1 MRYRARVSRLEVTR
15 TPPWSLTLAAALAA
29 VLAGCGSASVEPA
42 PPPAVSA
49 AASAPATSA
58 ATSAPTAASTGAP
71 TAAPDAARPKFAVG
85 SYEAR
90 WVSEKLGWNRG
101 LAVLPS
107 EVVAASGQELVSL
120 SREDGTVRKRVATCA
135 VVLGGLARVS
145 DTEVV
150 VFCKG
155 EVRAVG
161 APGLTERSLYT
172 PSGSDALKGT
182 DVAVGAACGDK
193 LALASR
199 TGKVAVV
206 ERQKGKQVAELGVK
220 GEIETL
226 AFSPDC
232 ALLAVGQNGL
242 SSEMSD
248 KEVPGMVVVLDVA
261 KRRAVATLKGT
272 DRTRATGL
280 SFSPDGAEVFAN
292 VGTFGASVF
301 DVKTQKATRTYKVG
315 SWISTST
322 YLAPG
327 LVAAAG
333 SDGLTLLT
341 ADGQALVAPIPEQ
354 PTQEAVAASSDG
366 ALVCVGD
373 RDGRV
378 LALARK

>member
-1 MRYRARVSRLEVTR
+1 MPSPRLPLRAPTRVPVALPVAL
-15 TPPWSLTLAAALAA
+15 PVAALVA
-29 VLAGCGSASVEPA
+29 VLAGCSSSPPAPA
-42 PPPAVSA
+42 PPPAASEGPRPA
-49 AASAPATSA
+49 ALAKPE
-58 ATSAPTAASTGAP
+58 PTAAQTAHVDDAP
-71 TAAPDAARPKFAVG
+71 KAPPMVVG
-85 SYEAR
+85 SFEAR

-101 LAVLPS
+101 LAITPS
-107 EVVAASGQELVSL
+107 EVVAASGQELVTL
-120 SREDGTVRKRVATCA
+120 SRDEGRVKKRAPTCA
-135 VVLGGLARVS
+135 VVLGGLVRLS

-155 EVRAVG
+155 EVRALKM
-161 APGLTERSLYT
+161 PGLVESSLYT
-172 PSGSDALKGT
+172 PSASDALKGT

-199 TGKVAVV
+199 TGKVAVI
-206 ERQKGKQVAELGVK
+206 ERGKGKQVAELGVK

-261 KRRAVATLKGT
+261 KRRAIATLKGT
-272 DRTRATGL
+272 DRTRATGVA
-280 SFSPDGAEVFAN
+280 FAPDGAEVFAN
-292 VGTFGASVF
+292 VGTFGAMVF
-301 DVKTQKATRTYKVG
+301 DVKTQKATRSYKVG

-322 YLAPG
+322 YVAPG

-366 ALVCVGD
+366 SLLCVGD

-378 LALARK
+378 FAFGRK